1 MLSSNV
7 NNTHP
12 SAVFDSPQVGVVIL
26 AAGDGKRM
34 KSSIPKVMNLLREE
48 PLVAHVVRSVEGA
61 DFGVKPV
68 VIVNPSHS
76 LVQDYLQERA
86 TYVVQNEQL
95 GTAHAVGCAEPVLKD
110 KADCVVVLYGD
121 MPFIKPA
128 SLQYLVE
135 TYYRE
140 KSAITLMTVT
150 VSDFDGWKAQFADF
164 GRIERDEEGNI
175 LSIVE
180 KKDATPEQLSIK
192 EVNTSYFCFDADWLW
207 RNLKAVKNENAQAE
221 FYLTDLLKIARE
233 QGAKIGTVEIDPK
246 EAVGINTKEHLDIAQ
261 AI

>member
-1 MLSSNV
+1 MSN
-7 NNTHP
+7 NNVHNIHP
-12 SAVFDSPQVGVVIL
+12 SAVSDNAQVGVVVL

-34 KSSIPKVMNLLREE
+34 QSSVPKVMNLLRGE
-48 PLVAHVVRSVEGA
+48 PLVAHVVQSIEGA
-61 DFGVKPV
+61 GFDIKPV
-68 VIVNPSHS
+68 VIVNPNHS
-76 LVQDYLQERA
+76 LVQDYLKERA
-86 TYVVQNEQL
+86 SYVVQNEQL
-95 GTAHAVGCAEPVLKD
+95 GTAHAVGCAESVLKG
-110 KADCVVVLYGD
+110 KAHCVVVLYGD

-150 VSDFDGWKAQFADF
+150 VPDFDGWRAQFADF
-164 GRIERDEEGNI
+164 GRIERDSEGNI

-180 KKDATPEQLSIK
+180 KKDATSEQLAIK

-207 RNLKAVKNENAQAE
+207 NNLKAVKNENAQKE
-221 FYLTDLLKIARE
+221 FYLVDLIKIGRA
-233 QGAKIGTVEIDPK
+233 QGVKIGTVQIDPK